1 MSQEDFASI
10 RKTLGLHGEQLER
23 LTTILQDFIPLVISD
38 LKVIN
43 ERTSRIEQELKITK
57 RQTDLIPKIH
67 SLLEDDGIEIA
78 SIQTKLKKLEN

>member
-1 MSQEDFASI
+1 MSQDDFTSI
-10 RKTLGLHGEQLER
+10 RKVLDLHTGQLER
-23 LTTILQDFIPLVISD
+23 TIKILEDFIPLVISD

-43 ERTSRIEQELKITK
+43 ERTSRIEEELKITK

-78 SIQTKLKKLEN
+78 NIQTKLKKLQN